1 MKKLVVGVLTVSTLF
16 LNHVSARETLMD
28 IHLTGIS
35 STAANIDA
43 TEIGIGY
50 GVSVYLDNSI
60 FWGVSFD
67 FSGGK
72 LDSGKIKIDNKT
84 STKNDENIYTAG
96 GDFKLG
102 YALFNN
108 KLAVYGIGSALYQGI
123 GGMDGAGFG
132 YGAGADYRITDHI
145 ALNVEYKTYSM
156 TSNYGD
162 YDYDRVST
170 GIKYTFK

>member
-1 MKKLVVGVLTVSTLF
+1 MKKLVVGALTVSTL
-16 LNHVSARETLMD
+16 LLSNVSARETLMD
-28 IHLTGIS
+28 IHLIGVS
-35 STAANIDA
+35 STAAEINA
-43 TEIGIGY
+43 QEIGIGY
-50 GVSVYLDNSI
+50 GVSVYTDSGI

-67 FSGGK
+67 FSAGT
-72 LDSGKIKIDNKT
+72 LDKSQVKIENHT
-84 STKNDENIYTAG
+84 STKNDDSLYNAG

-108 KLAVYGIGSALYQGI
+108 KLALYGIGSALYQGI

-132 YGAGADYRITDHI
+132 YGAGIDYRIMDNI

-156 TSNYGD
+156 TSNFGD
-162 YDYDRVST
+162 YDYDRIST

>member
-1 MKKLVVGVLTVSTLF
+1 MKKLVLGTLTVSTLL
-16 LNHVSARETLMD
+16 LNNVSAKETLMD
-28 IHLTGIS
+28 IHLTGVS

-60 FWGVSFD
+60 FLGLSFD

-72 LDSGKIKIDNKT
+72 LDNSKVKIENKP
-84 STKNDENIYTAG
+84 STRNDDNIYTTG
-96 GDFKLG
+96 GDLKLG

-108 KLAVYGIGSALYQGI
+108 KLALYGIGSGIYQGI
-123 GGMDGAGFG
+123 GGIDGAGFG
-132 YGAGADYRITDHI
+132 YGAGVDYRITDHI

-156 TSNYGD
+156 TTNYGD
-162 YDYDRVST
+162 YDYDRVSS
-170 GIKYTFK
+170 GLKYNF

>member
-1 MKKLVVGVLTVSTLF
+1 MKKLVLGALTVSTLL
-16 LNHVSARETLMD
+16 LNNVSAKETLMD
-28 IHLTGIS
+28 IHLTGVS

-50 GVSVYLDNSI
+50 GVSVYFDNSV
-60 FWGVSFD
+60 FLGLSFD

-72 LDSGKIKIDNKT
+72 LDSSKVKIENKT
-84 STKNDENIYTAG
+84 STKNDDNIYTAG
-96 GDFKLG
+96 GDLKLG

-108 KLAVYGIGSALYQGI
+108 KLALYGIGSGIYQGI
-123 GGMDGAGFG
+123 GGIDGAGFG
-132 YGAGADYRITDHI
+132 YGAGADFRITDNI

-170 GIKYTFK
+170 GIKYSFK

>member
-1 MKKLVVGVLTVSTLF
+1 MKKLVIGALTVSTLL
-16 LNHVSARETLMD
+16 LNNVSAKETLMD
-28 IHLTGIS
+28 IHLTGVS
-35 STAANIDA
+35 STAAEIDA

-67 FSGGK
+67 FSGGT
-72 LDSGKIKIDNKT
+72 LDKNQVKIENKT
-84 STKNDENIYTAG
+84 STKNDDSIYTAG

-102 YALFNN
+102 YALFDN
-108 KLAVYGIGSALYQGI
+108 KLAMYGIGSGIYQGI
-123 GGMDGAGFG
+123 GGIDGAGFG
-132 YGAGADYRITDHI
+132 YGAGVDYRITDHI

-156 TSNYGD
+156 TTNYGD

-170 GIKYTFK
+170 AIKYNFK

>member
-1 MKKLVVGVLTVSTLF
+1 MKKLVLGALTVSTLL
-16 LNHVSARETLMD
+16 LNNVSATETLKD

-35 STAANIDA
+35 STAADIDA
-43 TEIGIGY
+43 SEIGIGY
-50 GVSVYLDNSI
+50 GFSAYLDNSI
-60 FWGVSFD
+60 FWGASFD
-67 FSGGK
+67 FSGGT
-72 LDSGKIKIDNKT
+72 LDKNQVKIENKT
-84 STKNDENIYTAG
+84 STKNDDSIYTAG
-96 GDFKLG
+96 ADLKLG

-132 YGAGADYRITDHI
+132 YGAGADYRITDNI

-162 YDYDRVST
+162 YDYDRVSS

>member
-1 MKKLVVGVLTVSTLF
+1 MKKLVLGALTVSTLL
-16 LNHVSARETLMD
+16 LNNVSAKETLMD
-28 IHLTGIS
+28 IHLTGVS
-35 STAANIDA
+35 STAAEIDA

-50 GVSVYLDNSI
+50 GVSVYFDNSV
-60 FWGVSFD
+60 FLGLSFD

-72 LDSGKIKIDNKT
+72 LDSSKVKIENKT
-84 STKNDENIYTAG
+84 STKNDDNIYTTG
-96 GDFKLG
+96 GDLKLG

-108 KLAVYGIGSALYQGI
+108 KLALYGIGSGIYQGI
-123 GGMDGAGFG
+123 GGIDGAGFG

-156 TSNYGD
+156 TTNYGD

-170 GIKYTFK
+170 GLKYNF

>member
-1 MKKLVVGVLTVSTLF
+1 MKKLVLGALTVSTLL
-16 LNHVSARETLMD
+16 LNNVSARETLMD

-35 STAANIDA
+35 SAAADIDA

-67 FSGGK
+67 FSAGK
-72 LDSGKIKIDNKT
+72 LDNSQIKIENKT
-84 STKNDENIYTAG
+84 STKNDDSIYNAG

-108 KLAVYGIGSALYQGI
+108 KLAVYGIGSGIYQSI
-123 GGMDGAGFG
+123 GGIDGAGFG
-132 YGAGADYRITDHI
+132 YGAGADYRITDNI

>member
-1 MKKLVVGVLTVSTLF
+1 MKKLVLGALTVSILL
-16 LNHVSARETLMD
+16 LNNVSARETLMD

-35 STAANIDA
+35 STAAEINA
-43 TEIGIGY
+43 QEIGIGY
-50 GVSVYLDNSI
+50 GVSVYTDSGI

-67 FSGGK
+67 LSGGT
-72 LDSGKIKIDNKT
+72 LDNSQIKIENKT
-84 STKNDENIYTAG
+84 STKNDDSLYNAG

-132 YGAGADYRITDHI
+132 YGAGADYRITDNI

-156 TSNYGD
+156 TSNFGD
-162 YDYDRVST
+162 YDYDRIST